1 MSRAPES
8 GRSFGTSSIHT
19 GLSSDA
25 TLAATFVFAAAF
37 SAACAPNPRVVMV
50 PPTGAVLR
58 VGPDA
63 EARVYVQNDDGTW
76 ELSQNEVPLAEGWY
90 LVDSPDAIP

>member
-1 MSRAPES
+1 MSRAQES
-8 GRSFGTSSIHT
+8 ERSFETSST
-19 GLSSDA
+19 RTDLSSDA
-25 TLAATFVFAAAF
+25 TLVGTIVFVAAF
-37 SAACAPNPRVVMV
+37 LTACAPNPRVVMV

-76 ELSQNEVPLAEGWY
+76 ELSANEVPIAEGWY